1 MKIKIINKIFICFIL
16 MLVLLNFG
24 NINNK
29 LINNFTSYVY
39 AATEYSSGTVTIS
52 QSGDYIIHNGVT
64 KVIVTGEG
72 VNANIVL
79 DNVTINGNTGST
91 GFAPIRI
98 TNGATANIVLQ
109 GDNTLTGGYYLSSG
123 TYYGY
128 AGLQVDKGA
137 EVVISGTGTLTAT
150 GGATYSNLTGDF
162 PYNGAAG
169 IGGGNTG
176 TTTSFTNSNGYTAG
190 KITINGGTITAI
202 GGCKAAGI
210 GGGTNG
216 AATDTAITING
227 GTITAKAGNW
237 AAGIGDGD
245 SYSSDVVNAEFSTPV
260 SGTGKY
266 SIIINGGTVNATGGC
281 DAAGIGVT
289 DEVTR
294 VSGNNSAL
302 DIQLLGGIITA
313 IGGQRGAWGGN
324 GGIGIGAGS
333 KTTLN
338 NNSITISSR
347 ADLTAS
353 SMGNFAID
361 TDLGSSGTVV
371 PPKITVDNAGY
382 TLILRFP
389 NQTTSSDRVLTLYDE
404 NGTKVK
410 EIEVKANY
418 TTIATTVPTFGNYY
432 LDFNGENI
440 LVTVEEGGGVVSGS
454 IDTNDNSDSEI
465 QTNNKFY
472 PDTVSDPLTNIQ
484 VFYPG
489 TEDSSIVLS
498 DFKFAP
504 KVKLYN
510 IYVEYGATEADIK
523 IDWEIPDGGTTL
535 VTVDRTAIDTSLTTT
550 TLRVSVPQDGT
561 AEQINIVKQDTHSDI
576 SINSTAYTLNIYMVE
591 KREINIADLTKIY
604 DKQKL
609 SPSITNSEDEIPVLD
624 RKDIVYSYYD
634 LLGNKLLEAPTDC
647 GTYIVKAYLNK
658 GTYIAEGEKE
668 FTISKRKITIDS
680 VEQFTKMEDGTTEL
694 STSQKSS
701 LGTISYS
708 NVVNGDIINMTYN
721 KDTSCYEH
729 ANAGIANKITLYDV
743 TIDNTNYEI
752 SSTQVVYGEIVSG
765 VNKAIFTS
773 IDENTIWNKTFGT
786 QKIED
791 CNTHSIPI
799 RARSVNPGSEEV
811 KYAVDIEWGD
821 MIFSYSSSE
830 WDTENHEYSTG
841 AWSGM
846 NTVNNKINVVN
857 RSNRDI
863 NLSITATVD
872 FIYEQSGID
881 IGFSH
886 TNTTSDMLDSVS
898 TTVPYK
904 ENASVNNELATY
916 VMVQSDS
923 VPPTSNE
930 AKKIGTITVNIS
942 K

>member
-16 MLVLLNFG
+16 ILILLNFN
-24 NINNK
+24 NINNQVIK
-29 LINNFTSYVY
+29 NFTSYVY

-79 DNVTINGNTGST
+79 DNVTINGNTGNR

-98 TNGATANIVLQ
+98 TGGATANIVLQ
-109 GDNTLTGGYYLSSG
+109 GDNTLTGGYYLSSS

-176 TTTSFTNSNGYTAG
+176 TTTNFTNSNGYTAG
-190 KITINGGTITAI
+190 KITINSGTITAI

-216 AATDTAITING
+216 AATDTAVTING
-227 GTITAKAGNW
+227 GNITAEAGNW

-266 SIIINGGTVNATGGC
+266 SIIINGGTVKATGGC
-281 DAAGIGVT
+281 DAAGIGAT

-302 DIQLLGGIITA
+302 DIQLLGGTITA

-333 KTTLN
+333 KTILN
-338 NNSITISSR
+338 NNSITISSK
-347 ADLTAS
+347 AELTAS

-361 TDLGSSGTVV
+361 TDLGSSDTVV
-371 PPKITVDNAGY
+371 PPKITVDNTGY

-389 NQTTSSDRVLTLYDE
+389 NQTSSSARVLTLYDE
-404 NGTKVK
+404 NGTKIKEIAVK
-410 EIEVKANY
+410 ENY

-440 LVTVEEGGGVVSGS
+440 LVTVEEGGGVVSGR
-454 IDTNDNSDSEI
+454 IDTNDNSDSSI
-465 QTNNKFY
+465 QTTNKFY
-472 PDTVSDPLTNIQ
+472 PDMVSEPLTNIQ

-498 DFKFAP
+498 DFEFSP

-510 IYVEYGATEADIK
+510 IYVEYGATEADVK
-523 IDWEIPDGGTTL
+523 IDWEIPEEGTTL
-535 VTVDRTAIDTSLTTT
+535 VTVDGTAINTSLTTT
-550 TLRVSVPQDGT
+550 TLRVSVPQDGST
-561 AEQINIVKQDTHSDI
+561 KKIDIVKQDAKSDI
-576 SINSTAYTLNIYMVE
+576 TINSTAYTLNIQMVE
-591 KREINIADLTKIY
+591 KRELNIIDLSKVY
-604 DKQKL
+604 DKQVL
-609 SPSITNSEDEIPVLD
+609 SPNITNSEDEIPVLD
-624 RKDIVYSYYD
+624 RKNIVYKYYD
-634 LLGNKLLEAPTDC
+634 SLGNELPEAPIDC
-647 GTYIVKAYLNK
+647 GTYTVKAYLNK
-658 GTYIAEGEKE
+658 GTYIAEGERE
-668 FTISKRKITIDS
+668 FTITKRKISIDS
-680 VEQFTKMEDGTTEL
+680 IEQFTKMEDGTTEL
-694 STSQKSS
+694 SSSQKNS
-701 LGTISYS
+701 LGVISYS
-708 NVVNGDIINMTYN
+708 NIVNGDTINMTYN
-721 KDTSCYEH
+721 KENSCYEH
-729 ANAGIANKITLYDV
+729 ENAGIANKITLYNV

-752 SSTQVVYGEIVSG
+752 ASTQVVYGEIVSG
-765 VNKAIFTS
+765 INKAIFTS
-773 IDENTIWNKTFGT
+773 LDEDAIWNKKIGT
-786 QKIED
+786 QKVED

-799 RARSVNPGSEEV
+799 RARSVNEGSEEV
-811 KYAVDIEWGD
+811 KYAVDIEWGEL
-821 MIFSYSSSE
+821 IFAYSSSE

-841 AWSGM
+841 TWTGM
-846 NTVNNKINVVN
+846 NAINNKINVVN
-857 RSNRDI
+857 RSNRNI
-863 NLSITATVD
+863 NLSITAAID
-872 FIYEQSGID
+872 FIYEQSGVSLK
-881 IGFSH
+881 FSP
-886 TNTTSDMLDSVS
+886 TNTTNDMIDSIS

-916 VMVQSDS
+916 VMIQSDS
-923 VPPTSNE
+923 VPPTSNQAE
-930 AKKIGTITVNIS
+930 RIGTITVNIS